1 MSVWTPTTGSAGGL
15 FALPPIPIRRWSV
28 DEYHEMLRAGILT
41 ENDPIELLDG
51 WLVAKMTKN
60 PPHRIATRRVRKALE
75 RVTPE
80 GWYVD
85 SQEPITLSASEPE
98 PDGAVIRG
106 DSADYADRHPP
117 GDAVALVV
125 EVADATL
132 EFDRTMK
139 KAIYAQ
145 AGIPAYWIVNLI
157 DRRVEVY
164 SSPTGAADCPEYRDR
179 SDYLSGED
187 VPLFVE
193 DVEVARIPVKEIFA
207 PTPSADAR

>member
-1 MSVWTPTTGSAGGL
+1 
-15 FALPPIPIRRWSV
+15 
-28 DEYHEMLRAGILT
+28 MLRAGILT
-41 ENDPIELLDG
+41 ENDSIELLDG
-51 WLVAKMTKN
+51 WLVPKMTKN

-75 RVTPE
+75 RIVPE

-85 SQEPITLSASEPE
+85 SREPITLSASEPE

-117 GDAVALVV
+117 AEAVALVV

-139 KAIYAQ
+139 KTIYAE

-157 DRRVEVY
+157 DGRLEVY
-164 SSPTGAADCPEYRDR
+164 ANPSGPADRADYREQH
-179 SDYLSGED
+179 DYLSDDE
-187 VPLFVE
+187 VPLFV
-193 DVEVARIPVKEIFA
+193 DGVEVARIPVKEIL
-207 PTPSADAR
+207 S

>member
-1 MSVWTPTTGSAGGL
+1 MSVWTPTAGSAGGQ
-15 FALPPIPIRRWSV
+15 FALPPVPIRRWSV

-51 WLVAKMTKN
+51 WLVRKMTKN
-60 PPHRIATRRVRKALE
+60 PRHRIATRRVRRALE
-75 RVTPE
+75 RVVPQ

-117 GDAVALVV
+117 ADAVALVV
-125 EVADATL
+125 EVADTTL
-132 EFDRTMK
+132 EFDQTMK

-157 DRRVEVY
+157 DGRLEVY
-164 SSPTGAADCPEYRDR
+164 SVPTGPAERPDYRDR
-179 SDYLSGED
+179 RDYLAGDEA
-187 VPLFVE
+187 PLLL
-193 DVEVARIPVKEIFA
+193 DGVAVAAIPVKELFA
-207 PTPSADAR
+207 